1 MKPSLIHILLVVG
14 IIVILFGASRL
25 PGVARNL
32 GKSMKIMRDEVRD
45 LRDDAPADAPV
56 DATPASVPPA
66 TPQAPRNP
74 TDLPPGSTGR

>member
-25 PGVARNL
+25 PNVARNV

-45 LRDDAPADAPV
+45 LREDAPADGTV
-56 DATPASVPPA
+56 DATPTPVPPA
-66 TPQAPRNP
+66 TPDAPRNP
-74 TDLPPGSTGR
+74 TDWPPGSSGR